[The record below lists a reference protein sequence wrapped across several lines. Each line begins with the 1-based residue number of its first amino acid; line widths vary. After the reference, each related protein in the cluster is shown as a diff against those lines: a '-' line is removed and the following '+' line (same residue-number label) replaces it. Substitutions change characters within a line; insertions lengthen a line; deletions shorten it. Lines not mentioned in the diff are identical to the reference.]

1 MSVETGVTRTLAR
14 TATGKAVDVYGR
26 PGAAGAPA
34 VLLWHGMGPDEREI
48 VRPVAE
54 AAAAQGVVVLA
65 ADWRSD
71 AADRGM
77 AHLLDSLAF
86 VRERAAEFGG
96 DPGRVVVAGWSAGAG
111 AAVAT
116 ALRPDLFDG
125 WRPAAVVGLAGRY
138 DVPARTTGSVPLKDL
153 ADFTGL
159 TGIAGLTAGTAP
171 APVPVR
177 LVHGTVDD
185 QVDIRS
191 SWEFA
196 AALQG
201 HGWPVRLDEP
211 RTDHAGV
218 LGSEFDP
225 ALGRLRPST
234 AEHTLEGGRI
244 TARALV
250 EAAGATA

>member
-1 MSVETGVTRTLAR
+1 MTVETGVTRTLAR
-14 TATGKAVDVYGR
+14 TATGKAVDVYR
-26 PGAAGAPA
+26 TPGAGTAPA

-48 VRPVAE
+48 LRPVAE

-71 AADRGM
+71 APDRGM
-77 AHLLDSLAF
+77 AHLLDSLSF

-116 ALRPDLFDG
+116 ALRPDLFGG

-138 DVPARTTGSVPLKDL
+138 DVPARTTASVPLKDL
-153 ADFTGL
+153 ADL
-159 TGIAGLTAGTAP
+159 PAGAS
-171 APVPVR
+171 PVPVR
-177 LVHGTVDD
+177 LVHGTVDA

-191 SWEFA
+191 SWECA
-196 AALQG
+196 AAFQG
-201 HGWPVRLDEP
+201 HGWPVQLEEP

-234 AEHTLEGGRI
+234 AEHALEGCRI

-250 EAAGATA
+250 EAAGITA

>member
-1 MSVETGVTRTLAR
+1 MTVETGVTRTLAR
-14 TATGKAVDVYGR
+14 TATGKAVDVYAR
-26 PGAAGAPA
+26 PGAGSAPA

-54 AAAAQGVVVLA
+54 AAAAQGVVVFA

-71 AADRGM
+71 APDRGM
-77 AHLLDSLAF
+77 AHLLDSLSF
-86 VRERAAEFGG
+86 VRERAAESGG

-116 ALRPDLFDG
+116 ALRAELFGG

-138 DVPARTTGSVPLKDL
+138 DVPARTTASVPLKDL
-153 ADFTGL
+153 ADL
-159 TGIAGLTAGTAP
+159 PDLPDLPAGA

-185 QVDIRS
+185 QVDIRFS
-191 SWEFA
+191 RECA

-234 AEHTLEGGRI
+234 AEHALEGCRI

-250 EAAGATA
+250 EAAGITA

>member
-1 MSVETGVTRTLAR
+1 MTAETGTIRTLAR
-14 TATGKAVDVYGR
+14 TASGKAVDVYAPPR
-26 PGAAGAPA
+26 AGSAPA

-48 VRPVAE
+48 VRPVAQ
-54 AAAAQGVVVLA
+54 AAAAQGLVVLA

-71 AADRGM
+71 APDRGA

-96 DPGRVVVAGWSAGAG
+96 DPARIVVAGWSAGAG

-116 ALRPDLFDG
+116 ALRPDLFGG
-125 WRPAAVVGLAGRY
+125 WRPAGVVGLAGRY
-138 DVPARTTGSVPLKDL
+138 DVPARTTGSVPLEDL
-153 ADFTGL
+153 ADL
-159 TGIAGLTAGTAP
+159 ADRAGLPGAA

-177 LVHGTVDD
+177 LVHGTEDD
-185 QVDIRS
+185 QVGVRFS
-191 SWEFA
+191 REFA

-201 HGWPVRLDEP
+201 HGWPVRQAEP

-225 ALGRLRPST
+225 VLGRLRPST
-234 AEHTLEGGRI
+234 AEHALEGGRAA
-244 TARALV
+244 ARALA
-250 EAAGATA
+250 EAAGITG

>member
-1 MSVETGVTRTLAR
+1 MTVESGVTRTLAR
-14 TATGKAVDVYGR
+14 TATGKAVDVYGT
-26 PGAAGAPA
+26 PGAGSAPA

-71 AADRGM
+71 APDRGM

-116 ALRPDLFDG
+116 ALRPDLFGG

-138 DVPARTTGSVPLKDL
+138 DVPARTTASVPLKDL
-153 ADFTGL
+153 ADPP
-159 TGIAGLTAGTAP
+159 AGA

-234 AEHTLEGGRI
+234 AEHALEGCRI

-250 EAAGATA
+250 EAAGTTA